1 MMRAELRLL
10 EREAVAG
17 DVADLETAECE
28 CFADPWPGRFFWA
41 EMNAPARFCRI
52 VVDPA
57 GRLAGYLFC
66 AWHYLDLHV
75 LKIATLPAFRRQ
87 GLARR
92 LMALAEEH
100 VRECCGETVTLEVRQ
115 SNAGAKSLYS
125 SLGYQEKGLRRKYY
139 ADGEDAVV
147 MTKVPQGRDMIGVDH
162 ETVG

>member
-1 MMRAELRLL
+1 MMRAGLRFL
-10 EREAVAG
+10 EREVVAG
-17 DVADLETAECE
+17 DVAGLEAAELE

-66 AWHYLDLHV
+66 AWQYLDLHV
-75 LKIATLPAFRRQ
+75 LKIATLPVFRRR

-100 VRECCGETVTLEVRQ
+100 VIQSCGETVTLEVRQ
-115 SNAGAKSLYS
+115 SNAGAKGLYS

-139 ADGEDAVV
+139 ADGEDAIV
-147 MTKVPQGRDMIGVDH
+147 MTKVPEGCDMIGVDH